1 MTDKNQQAVDEQE
14 FWEWCGFIRKNYR
27 SPACD
32 HTTRCSYWEKG
43 GRHVSDLPP
52 IDLHNIEKYA
62 FPKLA
67 GYRISMTC
75 SPGKPWKVD
84 IYNASH
90 EGSAKNKDLA
100 TALIETIRK
109 VIHLEVK

>member
-1 MTDKNQQAVDEQE
+1 MTDKNQQSTKEQE
-14 FWEWCGFIRKNYR
+14 FWEKLGWIPADDGFYEHPDGDGTYYNH
-27 SPACD
+27 
-32 HTTRCSYWEKG
+32 HTQTK
-43 GRHVSDLPP
+43 LPP
-52 IDLHNIEKYA
+52 IDLPNIEKYA

-90 EGSAKNKDLA
+90 EGSAEHKDLA
-100 TALIETIRK
+100 TAFKGAILE
-109 VIHLEVK
+109 VIHLEVNDG